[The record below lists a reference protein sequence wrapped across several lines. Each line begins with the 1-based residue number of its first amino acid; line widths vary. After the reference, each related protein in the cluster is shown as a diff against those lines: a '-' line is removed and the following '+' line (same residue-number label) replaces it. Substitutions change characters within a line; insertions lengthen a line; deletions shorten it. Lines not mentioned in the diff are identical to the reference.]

1 MKLAPVLLLAALFLS
16 CASPTRA
23 DSLMTNGSCHNV
35 DMYGIYKI
43 CDPPTPQHEERREE
57 PRRADIQPVYV
68 TVPVSMMPQASAPN
82 PFSTPAPAPSPAP
95 EPPPVMTDDG
105 LRRELTWVDDR
116 LHRIH
121 LLLNDKHAGGEIT
134 ADYFDEEIRRLAEI
148 ERREQTAADANGGY
162 LTTVQE
168 NSLMQKLQDIENEI
182 NQIPSNQ
189 G

>member
-1 MKLAPVLLLAALFLS
+1 
-16 CASPTRA
+16 
-23 DSLMTNGSCHNV
+23 
-35 DMYGIYKI
+35 
-43 CDPPTPQHEERREE
+43 
-57 PRRADIQPVYV
+57 
-68 TVPVSMMPQASAPN
+68 
-82 PFSTPAPAPSPAP
+82 
-95 EPPPVMTDDG
+95 MTDDG